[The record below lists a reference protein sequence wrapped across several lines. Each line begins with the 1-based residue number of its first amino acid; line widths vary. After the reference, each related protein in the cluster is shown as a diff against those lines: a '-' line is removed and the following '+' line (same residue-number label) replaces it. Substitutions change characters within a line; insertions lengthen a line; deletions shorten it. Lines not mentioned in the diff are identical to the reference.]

1 MKEEPTR
8 LLLAYRKPLFA
19 YIYTLLRDH
28 HAAEDVFQEVSVAV
42 LHICEREDVA
52 NFWGLAK
59 EVARR
64 QALAA
69 VRKQQRIPAALSPE
83 AIEAIDRGF
92 DAVAEGAEGRQEA
105 LRGCIRKLPE
115 AWQRIVRLRFWEGMA
130 VAAIAAQLARTQDVV
145 SVTLN
150 RIRSRL
156 LDCVRQQLRAGEA
169 G

>member
-8 LLLAYRKPLFA
+8 LLLTYRKPLFA
-19 YIYTLLRDH
+19 YIYTILHDH
-28 HAAEDVFQEVSVAV
+28 HGAEDVFQEVSVAV
-42 LHICEREDVA
+42 LRACEKEDVR

-59 EVARR
+59 EIARR

-69 VRKQQRIPAALSPE
+69 FRKGKQAPTALSPE
-83 AIEAIDRGF
+83 ALEAIDRGF

-115 AWQRIVRLRFWEGMA
+115 TWQQIVRLRFWDGLA
-130 VAAIAAQLARTQDVV
+130 VTAIADQLARTQDVV

-150 RIRSRL
+150 RIRTRL
-156 LDCVRQQLRAGEA
+156 LECVRQQLRAGEP